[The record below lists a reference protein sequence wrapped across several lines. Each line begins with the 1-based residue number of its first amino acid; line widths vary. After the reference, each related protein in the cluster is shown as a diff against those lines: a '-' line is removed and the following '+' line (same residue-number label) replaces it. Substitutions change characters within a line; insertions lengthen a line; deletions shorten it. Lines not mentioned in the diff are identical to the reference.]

1 MACERKVKSLDDYW
15 IRNDGSI
22 SVVISGVNE
31 VFSGEGISRGHPCT
45 RCDLPADVKG
55 LQK

>member
-1 MACERKVKSLDDYW
+1 MACEREVKSLDDYW

-31 VFSGEGISRGHPCT
+31 VFSGEGVSRGHLCT
-45 RCDLPADVKG
+45 RCDLPVDVKG